1 MKDNY
6 VSNCMMIAKGILRD
20 MTLRRKMVTQLVIFM
35 LILVGIGNW
44 IIDDWL
50 KDGVIRFVIFWG
62 GVTFLVLFI
71 LLMAVYDLLK
81 VMKSGEMDE

>member
-6 VSNCMMIAKGILRD
+6 LSNCMMIAKGILRD